1 MNPGSL
7 PPLSQK
13 ARALLSAEREIPPQP
28 ELVRRR
34 ALLRARAALWHAQ
47 SLPHARAGLVSMWK
61 RVRWLAIAALCATSA
76 VAAWYVGQ
84 PTPTRNGAS
93 DVTPP
98 PTPAPRSPERAPVS
112 ALPPADQDQQEQPSP
127 VRDESQQP
135 TEKAAP
141 PKPAPLRSRATV
153 PQKAAASSEE
163 LVMLDKA
170 RRAVVLGHFDTALNI
185 IERHTRSFP
194 DTQLGEEREALRV
207 RALKGAGL
215 SKKANQAAREFES
228 RYPKS
233 VLAPEL
239 NKSNPR
245 AP

>member
-93 DVTPP
+93 DVTRSALLSAEREIPP
-98 PTPAPRSPERAPVS
+98 QPELVRRRALLRARAALWHAQSLPHARAGLVSMWKRVRWLAIAALCATSAVAAWYVGQPTPTRNG
-112 ALPPADQDQQEQPSP
+112 
-127 VRDESQQP
+127 
-135 TEKAAP
+135 
-141 PKPAPLRSRATV
+141 
-153 PQKAAASSEE
+153 ASD
-163 LVMLDKA
+163 V
-170 RRAVVLGHFDTALNI
+170 T
-185 IERHTRSFP
+185 
-194 DTQLGEEREALRV
+194 
-207 RALKGAGL
+207 
-215 SKKANQAAREFES
+215 
-228 RYPKS
+228 
-233 VLAPEL
+233 
-239 NKSNPR
+239 
-245 AP
+245 